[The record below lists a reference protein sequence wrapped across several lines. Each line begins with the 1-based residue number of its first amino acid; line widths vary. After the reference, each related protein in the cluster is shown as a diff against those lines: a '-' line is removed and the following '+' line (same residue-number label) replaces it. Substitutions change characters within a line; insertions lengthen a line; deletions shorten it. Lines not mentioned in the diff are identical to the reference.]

1 MTFIKKKVLETT
13 AITSLTIFDGYK
25 LREWYLVPPF
35 DTILHLLDYEKNWS
49 HQGSFTS
56 VMEWAPFKCLFW
68 NVYDSVVKLMVS
80 ITSGI
85 SGYTDLVIKY
95 VKLYQRQPLP
105 KTYENTK
112 VDFLW
117 L

>member
-1 MTFIKKKVLETT
+1 
-13 AITSLTIFDGYK
+13 
-25 LREWYLVPPF
+25 
-35 DTILHLLDYEKNWS
+35 
-49 HQGSFTS
+49 
-56 VMEWAPFKCLFW
+56 
-68 NVYDSVVKLMVS
+68 MVS